1 METIITPVW
10 VTTTSWDHLLSENI
24 KINYII
30 K

>member
-1 METIITPVW
+1 METTITPVW
-10 VTTTSWDHLLSENI
+10 VTTTSWDHLLPEKI

>member
-1 METIITPVW
+1 METTITPVW
-10 VTTTSWDHLLSENI
+10 VSTTSWDHLLPENI